1 MGVRS
6 ERASA
11 NRCRRGAESGKVDGS
26 CLLQKDA
33 YMKAQSPGSAPFPV
47 REPEST
53 AFAAFLPEEL
63 DGTENS
69 GNHHCGCEG
78 MGTADREVMSIVLL
92 RQHVHDPAGR
102 DVVNQ
107 DLIVNPLGQGR

>member
-1 MGVRS
+1 
-6 ERASA
+6 
-11 NRCRRGAESGKVDGS
+11 
-26 CLLQKDA
+26 
-33 YMKAQSPGSAPFPV
+33 MKGQSPGSADIPF

-53 AFAAFLPEEL
+53 AFAGFFPEEL

-69 GNHHCGCEG
+69 GNHHCWLRR

-92 RQHVHDPAGR
+92 RQHIHHSAGR
-102 DVVNQ
+102 DVVNL